1 MSFYHLI
8 KKLTAVDKCQIIP
21 EYYTFSYPLCKSKA
35 NQEVKT
41 HSTLWALKHLGNLAW
56 AETSFLSTKA
66 QDTSMNYI
74 PQNSL
79 AWLKN
84 SHLYLSIFFFL
95 MSVLDVFWFC
105 FFFFRIEDYSH
116 CRVSH
121 ILQISGWKSQI
132 FKTILD
138 IFLWHR
144 KL

>member
-8 KKLTAVDKCQIIP
+8 KKLTAVGKCQIIP

-41 HSTLWALKHLGNLAW
+41 HSTLWALKHLGNLTW
-56 AETSFLSTKA
+56 AETGFLSTKA
-66 QDTSMNYI
+66 SGHVYELHPSKFFGLTEKFTLIFEY
-74 PQNSL
+74 
-79 AWLKN
+79 
-84 SHLYLSIFFFL
+84 FFFL
-95 MSVLDVFWFC
+95 MSVLDVFWFW